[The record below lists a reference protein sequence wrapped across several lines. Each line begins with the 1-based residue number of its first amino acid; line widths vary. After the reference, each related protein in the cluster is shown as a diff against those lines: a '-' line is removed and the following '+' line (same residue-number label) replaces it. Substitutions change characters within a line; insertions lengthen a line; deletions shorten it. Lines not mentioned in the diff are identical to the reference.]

1 MGFASAWLDE
11 RALFPEL
18 INEAPDRN
26 TGIIIAV
33 PAFDEPGITEL
44 LDSLYQCNAPRCKT
58 EVIIVINTP
67 ADKEVEKSKGNDD
80 SEIKIESWKRQH
92 KDCFFRLFY
101 VTADTARFSKWGV
114 GMARKTG
121 MDEAV
126 RRFSN
131 IGNPEGVIV
140 CLDADCRVD
149 KNYFTAI
156 FEEFYIKKDRKACSI
171 YFEHP
176 LEGDDYSESVFR
188 YISLYELHLRY
199 YLRAHIYAGYP
210 DAYHTV
216 GSSMAVRALQY
227 VREGGMNRKQAG
239 EDFYFIQKLV
249 GAGGYFSLTATTVFP
264 SPRITSRVPFG
275 TGASI
280 GKLTSGNEPVLL
292 SYNIK
297 AFEELRKLFSLTK
310 QLYQLNENEV
320 ASLYG
325 TLPEGLRSFMDAD
338 DWSARIS
345 EISNNTSS
353 QEAFSKR
360 FFGWFNLFRIVKYLN
375 HVHNGFFE
383 KIPVEKSASELL
395 AIMGCNNNPKEVREL
410 LEIYRSLEKSDG
422 LLSFCSDAD

>member
-26 TGIIIAV
+26 TGIIIVV
-33 PAFDEPGITEL
+33 PAFDEPGITQL
-44 LDSLYQCNAPRCKT
+44 LDSLHQCDEPGCKA

-67 ADKEVEKSKGNDD
+67 SDTGVVKNKGNID
-80 SEIKIESWKRQH
+80 SEKNIESWKRQH

-101 VTADTARFSKWGV
+101 VTADTSRFSKWGV

-126 RRFSN
+126 RRFGN
-131 IGNPEGVIV
+131 IGNPEGLIV

-156 FEEFYIKKDRKACSI
+156 FEEFYIKKGREACSI

-176 LEGDDYSESVFR
+176 LEGDDYNESVFR

-227 VREGGMNRKQAG
+227 VRTGGMNRKQAG

-249 GAGGYFSLTATTVFP
+249 GAGGFFNLTSTTVYP
-264 SPRITSRVPFG
+264 SPRISSRVPFG

-280 GKLTSGNEPVLL
+280 GKLASGNETVLL

-297 AFEELRKLFSLTK
+297 AFEELRTLFSLTE
-310 QLYQLNENEV
+310 QLYHLNNYEV
-320 ASLYG
+320 TSLYG
-325 TLPEGLRSFMDAD
+325 NLPEGLRSFMDED
-338 DWSARIS
+338 EWSSRIT
-345 EISNNTSS
+345 EINGNTSS
-353 QEAFSKR
+353 EGAFRKR
-360 FFGWFNLFRIVKYLN
+360 FFGWFNMFRIVKYLN

-383 KIPVEKSASELL
+383 KVPVEICAPELL
-395 AIMGCNNNPKEVREL
+395 AIMGFSNNHKEVREL
-410 LEIYRSLEKSDG
+410 LKFYRSLEKLDV
-422 LLSFCSDAD
+422 